1 MDGNIVEPIKI
12 THEDLVNQ
20 LVKQLTV
27 MTFDLSV
34 VRAENEKL
42 KNQVAKLSANLST
55 NDSR

>member
-55 NDSR
+55 NDSK

>member
-1 MDGNIVEPIKI
+1 MDGNIVKPIQI

-55 NDSR
+55 NDSK

>member
-1 MDGNIVEPIKI
+1 MDGNIIEPIRI

-55 NDSR
+55 NDSK